1 MNRAN
6 FFASLA
12 ALAAIAVI
20 ITLLCV
26 FRPISDAAAAPAWP
40 GTAIDRYG
48 LVGEYTEQVREAAA
62 VPAIFF
68 SET

>member
-40 GTAIDRYG
+40 RRASS
-48 LVGEYTEQVREAAA
+48 
-62 VPAIFF
+62 PAGP
-68 SET
+68 S